1 MGESHRQNKPSP
13 KKCTPYEFIYINC
26 SKQAKLTYGFRGR
39 HVLSLGEEVGTWKER
54 AERGSWHS
62 GNVPVLLGGGDE

>member
-1 MGESHRQNKPSP
+1 M
-13 KKCTPYEFIYINC
+13 
-26 SKQAKLTYGFRGR
+26 
-39 HVLSLGEEVGTWKER
+39 LSLGEEVGTRKER